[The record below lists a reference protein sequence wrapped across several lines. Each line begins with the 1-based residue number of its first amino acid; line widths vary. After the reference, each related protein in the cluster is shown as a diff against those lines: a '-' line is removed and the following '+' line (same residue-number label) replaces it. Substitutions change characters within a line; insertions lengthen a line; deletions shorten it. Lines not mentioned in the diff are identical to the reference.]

1 MKKNSRICRG
11 VKQLYLIRHAKSS
24 WSHPELADFDRPLNK
39 RGKKN
44 APLIAGR
51 LSSRG
56 IIPQCI
62 VSSPARRARKTARH
76 MADGTGFKKSEIIYE
91 KGLYYAEY
99 QDVITIIENYFSDV
113 EILFVVGHNSTITD
127 LAENLTGDSL
137 VNVPTCGVVAIE
149 YSGKNN
155 FHILSESGSLLF
167 FDYPK
172 KMVS

>member
-1 MKKNSRICRG
+1 MKKNNQTCRG

-24 WSHPELADFDRPLNK
+24 WSHPELEDFDRPLNK

-44 APLIAGR
+44 APLMAGR

-56 IIPQCI
+56 ITPQRI

-76 MADGTGFKKSEIIYE
+76 MADGTGYKKREIIYE
-91 KGLYYAEY
+91 KDLYYAEY
-99 QDVITIIENYFSDV
+99 QDVIAIIEKYFSDV
-113 EILFVVGHNSTITD
+113 EILFVIGHNSTITD
-127 LAENLTGDSL
+127 LAENLTGNRF

-149 YSGKNN
+149 YIGRNN
-155 FHILSESGSLLF
+155 FHILSEPGSLLF